1 MQIEQ
6 NRQGAVTIIRPIG
19 ALVGPDADAFKAVL
33 SEAMSKS
40 LGRLVV
46 DASAVP
52 WADSRGLEV
61 LVEASDEL
69 AHSGQM
75 LKLCGAGETLREVLE
90 ITDLAAGF
98 EHFHDATT
106 AVRSFL

>member
-6 NRQGAVTIIRPIG
+6 NRQGAVTILRPIG
-19 ALVGPDADAFKAVL
+19 ALVGPDADAFKAEL
-33 SEAMSKS
+33 SAAMASS

-46 DASAVP
+46 DASAIP

-69 AHSGQM
+69 AASGQT
-75 LKLCGAGETLREVLE
+75 LRICGAGETLREVLE
-90 ITDLAAGF
+90 LTDLAGGF
-98 EHFHDATT
+98 EHFGDATT